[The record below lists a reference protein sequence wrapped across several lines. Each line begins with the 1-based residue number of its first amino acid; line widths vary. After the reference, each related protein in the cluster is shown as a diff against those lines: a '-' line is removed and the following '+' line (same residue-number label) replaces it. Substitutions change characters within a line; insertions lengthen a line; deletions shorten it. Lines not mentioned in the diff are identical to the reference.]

1 MAEYIY
7 GENKDEQTEG
17 NPAEVQQTTPSASET
32 YSAPATQVY
41 VDPPHDSVS
50 SRTPVEKPK
59 QKNRSGGVILMAVIC
74 VVSILLSGTAG
85 YLGAAYAVRSGE
97 SGDTGVTPGTPIAP
111 TVIYREVD
119 TVVDSAGQQ
128 NSIAAV
134 AKLVKPSVVEIT
146 TEETVNSSFYQYV
159 QSGAGSGVIV
169 SEDGYIITCA
179 HVIEASSGNGF
190 VSGITVTLTDGT
202 SYAATV
208 VGSDSDS
215 DVALL
220 KVEAT
225 GLNHAVLGNSSNLTV
240 GEAVI
245 AVGNPLGQLGGTVTG
260 GIISALEREVVVDD
274 VSMTLIQVDASINPG
289 NSGGGLFNM
298 NGELIGIVNA
308 KYSDSGIE
316 GLGFSIPSN
325 DAWSVCEQLLEYGF
339 VRGKVHIGI
348 TMRNVIDARSA
359 YYYYGRQTPGVYVDS
374 ATEGYNDKVLQRGD
388 RIISVNGKEINSY
401 TEIKTIIQASE
412 VGDVLKFTISRANG
426 NSSEIITVDVMCYE
440 FIPEGANVNFD
451 E

>member
-1 MAEYIY
+1 
-7 GENKDEQTEG
+7 
-17 NPAEVQQTTPSASET
+17 
-32 YSAPATQVY
+32 
-41 VDPPHDSVS
+41 
-50 SRTPVEKPK
+50 
-59 QKNRSGGVILMAVIC
+59 MAVIC
-74 VVSILLSGTAG
+74 LVSVLLSGTAG
-85 YLGAAYAVRSGE
+85 YLGAAYAVRSAGE
-97 SGDTGVTPGTPIAP
+97 DGTNSVIPGGISPDP
-111 TVIYREVD
+111 TVIYRDVE
-119 TVVDSAGQQ
+119 TVVDSTGHE
-128 NSIAAV
+128 NSVSAV

-146 TEETVNSSFYQYV
+146 TEETVSSSFYQYV

-208 VGSDSDS
+208 VGADSDS

-225 GLNHAVLGNSSNLTV
+225 GLPYAVLGDSDNLTV
-240 GEAVI
+240 GETVI
-245 AVGNPLGQLGGTVTG
+245 AVGNPLGQLGGTVTS
-260 GIISALEREVVVDD
+260 GIISALEREVIVED
-274 VSMTLIQVDASINPG
+274 VTMTLIQVDASINPG

-308 KYSDSGIE
+308 KYSESGIE

-348 TMRNVIDARSA
+348 TMRNVSDARSA

-401 TEIKTIIQASE
+401 TEIKSIIQASK
-412 VGDVLKFTISRANG
+412 VGDVLKFTISRAKG
-426 NSSEIITVDVMCYE
+426 TDSEIITVDVTCYE
-440 FIPEGANVNFD
+440 YIPEAANVNFD
-451 E
+451 N